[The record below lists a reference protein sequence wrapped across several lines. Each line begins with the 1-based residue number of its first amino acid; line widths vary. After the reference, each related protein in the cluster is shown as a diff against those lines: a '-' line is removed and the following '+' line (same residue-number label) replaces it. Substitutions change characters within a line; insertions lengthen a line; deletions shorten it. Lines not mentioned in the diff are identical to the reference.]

1 MHNWLTRTCVA
12 STWPPKAP
20 SDAWKLLP
28 SAPWE
33 ERVEGEV
40 VVEEEEEVVLASG
53 EEQEPQEVE
62 VPTRG

>member
-20 SDAWKLLP
+20 SDAWKLRP

-33 ERVEGEV
+33 EQAGEEV
-40 VVEEEEEVVLASG
+40 QEEEEVGASG
-53 EEQEPQEVE
+53 EEEEL
-62 VPTRG
+62 

>member
-12 STWPPKAP
+12 STWPPKVP
-20 SDAWKLLP
+20 LDAWKLLP

-33 ERVEGEV
+33 EQAEEEV
-40 VVEEEEEVVLASG
+40 QEEEEASW
-53 EEQEPQEVE
+53 EEEELWEVE